1 MTTDR
6 TIRTAKALVWACA
19 LAFII
24 LVGIGTAQPT
34 ITFRAIIFAI
44 ALAPASAAILIGSFI
59 NDHNHGEFN
68 G

>member
-1 MTTDR
+1 MITPT

-19 LAFII
+19 LAAII
-24 LVGIGTAQPT
+24 IIGIGTAQS

-44 ALAPASAAILIGSFI
+44 ALLPASPAILIGSFI

>member
-19 LAFII
+19 LA
-24 LVGIGTAQPT
+24 
-34 ITFRAIIFAI
+34 
-44 ALAPASAAILIGSFI
+44 SILIGSVI
-59 NDHNHGEFN
+59 NDHTHGEFN